1 MSDRRSPSANNPYS
15 GSRTPGEPEF
25 LAVGKLLKPHGVRG
39 EMRMEIWTDFPERL
53 KAGVGIEVGETEDS
67 RRAMEIH
74 GVRYHR
80 GRWLLDLVGIRSRE
94 DVEKLRGLYI
104 FLPEQALDELPEG
117 YYYEHHLVG
126 LECRSPEGEALG
138 RVKALETDGGQTR
151 ILVQRGSREFLVP
164 WVPELVTEVDLEA
177 AYLVIDALPGLLD
190 DDAVTAS

>member
-1 MSDRRSPSANNPYS
+1 MSQN
-15 GSRTPGEPEF
+15 GT
-25 LAVGKLLKPHGVRG
+25 AVDPVWLIVGRMGKAHGVHG
-39 EMRMEIWTDFPERL
+39 SILAEILTDFPERL

-80 GRWLLDLVGIRSRE
+80 GRWLLDLVGIRNRE

-126 LECRSPEGEALG
+126 LECRSPEGEVLG
-138 RVKALETDGGQTR
+138 TVKALETDGGQTR

-164 WVPELVTEVDLEA
+164 WVPELVSSVDLDG
-177 AYLVIDALPGLLD
+177 AYLVIEPLPGLLD